1 MQSNTVMNKILIR
14 NLSTKVAHMKTIRAK
29 HKAEYEPISD
39 LITFRAMP
47 TRMMTMNELD
57 PFIFLNHHG
66 WQEYPPNNN
75 GLPFGPHPH
84 RGFETVTFILEG
96 DLTHKDSSGAI
107 SVIKA
112 GGVQWMTAGSG
123 LVHAE
128 ISSDEFK
135 RNGGP
140 LEILQLWVNLPAK
153 YKMTKPVYKG
163 LQKEEIPVK
172 VWDEGKVTAQI
183 IAGDWDSVTGPVQ
196 PLTDIHIANLSFKA
210 GGRVTFSIEKN
221 KTVFLYV
228 VKGQTRINGEDA
240 GMHHLLEFSHEGS
253 SIEIKAVTDALL
265 LFGYATPFHEPFAA
279 YGPFVMNTQEEIMQA
294 YEDYHAGK
302 FGTLQ

>member
-1 MQSNTVMNKILIR
+1 
-14 NLSTKVAHMKTIRAK
+14 MKTIKAK
-29 HKAEYEPISD
+29 HKAEYEPIAD
-39 LITFRAMP
+39 LVTYRAMP
-47 TRMMTMNELD
+47 TRLMPMNELD

-66 WQEYPPNNN
+66 RQEYPSNNH

-107 SVIKA
+107 SIIKA

-135 RNGGP
+135 KNGGP

-153 YKMTKPVYKG
+153 FKMAAPAYKG

-172 VWDEGKVTAQI
+172 LWDEGKVAGQI
-183 IAGDWDSVTGPVQ
+183 IAGEWEGITGPVK
-196 PLTDIHIANLSFKA
+196 PLTDIHIASLSFKT
-210 GGRVTFSIEKN
+210 GGRVHFSIEKN

-228 VKGQTRINGEDA
+228 VKGETLINGEK
-240 GMHHLLEFSHEGS
+240 GEMHHLIEFSHEGS
-253 SIEIKAVTDALL
+253 SIEIKAVTDATL

-279 YGPFVMNTQEEIMQA
+279 YGPFVMNTQQEIMEA

-302 FGTLQ
+302 FGTLS

>member
-1 MQSNTVMNKILIR
+1 
-14 NLSTKVAHMKTIRAK
+14 MKTIKAK
-29 HKAEYEPISD
+29 HKAEYEPIAD
-39 LITFRAMP
+39 LVTYRAMP
-47 TRMMTMNELD
+47 TRLMPMNELD

-66 WQEYPPNNN
+66 WQNYPPNNK

-107 SVIKA
+107 SVIKS

-135 RNGGP
+135 KNGGP
-140 LEILQLWVNLPAK
+140 LEILQLWINLPAK
-153 YKMTKPVYKG
+153 HKMARPFYKG
-163 LQKEEIPVK
+163 LQKEEIPLK
-172 VWDEGKVTAQI
+172 SWDDGKVTAQV
-183 IAGDWDSVTGPVQ
+183 IAGNWEGVTGPIK
-196 PLTDIHIANLSFKA
+196 PLTDIHLANIFFKE

-221 KTVFLYV
+221 QTVFLYV
-228 VKGQTRINGEDA
+228 VRGKTKINGEEAD
-240 GMHHLLEFSHEGS
+240 MHHLIEFSHEGS
-253 SIEIKAVTDALL
+253 SIEIKAVTEAML

-294 YEDYHAGK
+294 YEEYHAGK
-302 FGTLQ
+302 FGTLS

>member
-1 MQSNTVMNKILIR
+1 M
-14 NLSTKVAHMKTIRAK
+14 TKAAYMKTIKAK
-29 HKAEYEPISD
+29 HKAEYEPIAD
-39 LITFRAMP
+39 LITYRAMP
-47 TRMMTMNELD
+47 TRLMPMNELD

-66 WQEYPPNNN
+66 WQEYPPNNH

-96 DLTHKDSSGAI
+96 DLTHKDSSGAVSI
-107 SVIKA
+107 IKA

-135 RNGGP
+135 KNGGP

-153 YKMTKPVYKG
+153 YKMAAPAYTG
-163 LQKEEIPVK
+163 LQKDEIPVK
-172 VWDEGKVTAQI
+172 SWDDGKVTGQI
-183 IAGDWDSVTGPVQ
+183 IAGEWDGVTGPVK

-221 KTVFLYV
+221 QTVFLYV
-228 VKGQTRINGEDA
+228 VKGETLINGEK
-240 GMHHLLEFSHEGS
+240 GSIHHLIEFSHEGS
-253 SIEIKAVTDALL
+253 SIEIKAVTDAML

-279 YGPFVMNTQEEIMQA
+279 YGPFVMNTQQEIMQA

-302 FGTLQ
+302 FGTLS

>member
-1 MQSNTVMNKILIR
+1 
-14 NLSTKVAHMKTIRAK
+14 MKTIKAN
-29 HKAEYEPISD
+29 HKAEYEPIAD
-39 LITFRAMP
+39 LVTYRAMP
-47 TRMMTMNELD
+47 NNHVAMNQLD

-96 DLTHKDSSGAI
+96 DLTHKDSSGAT

-135 RNGGP
+135 KKGGP

-153 YKMTKPVYKG
+153 HKMTQPKYTG
-163 LQKEEIPVK
+163 LQKDEIPTAQ
-172 VWDEGKVTAQI
+172 WDNGNVTAQI
-183 IAGDWDSVTGPVQ
+183 ISGTWEGTKGAVQ
-196 PLTDIHIANLSFKA
+196 PLTDIHLTCIQFKA
-210 GGRVTFSIEKN
+210 GGKHTFSVEADKN
-221 KTVFLYV
+221 VFLYV
-228 VKGQTRINGEDA
+228 VKGELLINGERT
-240 GMHHLLEFSHEGS
+240 GMHHLVEFNHDGKM
-253 SIEIKAVTDALL
+253 IEMKAVTDTVI
-265 LFGYATPFHEPFAA
+265 LFGYGTPFHEPFVA
-279 YGPFVMNTQEEIMQA
+279 YGPFVMNTQQEIMQA
-294 YEDYHAGK
+294 YEDYNKGT
-302 FGTLQ
+302 FGNEDNF

>member
-1 MQSNTVMNKILIR
+1 MNLNTMRYKIIIR
-14 NLSTKVAHMKTIRAK
+14 NLRTKAAYMKTIKAK
-29 HKAEYEPISD
+29 HKAEYEPIAD
-39 LITFRAMP
+39 LITYRAMP
-47 TRMMTMNELD
+47 TRLMPMNELD

-66 WQEYPPNNN
+66 WQEYPPNNH

-96 DLTHKDSSGAI
+96 DLTHKDSSGAVSI
-107 SVIKA
+107 IKA

-128 ISSDEFK
+128 ISSDDFK
-135 RNGGP
+135 KNGGP

-153 YKMTKPVYKG
+153 YKMAAPAYTG

-172 VWDEGKVTAQI
+172 SWDEGKVTGQI
-183 IAGDWDSVTGPVQ
+183 IAGEWDGVTGPVK

-210 GGRVTFSIEKN
+210 GGRVTFSIEKHQ
-221 KTVFLYV
+221 TVFLYV
-228 VKGQTRINGEDA
+228 VKGETLINGEK
-240 GMHHLLEFSHEGS
+240 GSMHHLIEFSHEGS
-253 SIEIKAVTDALL
+253 SIEIKAVTDAML

-279 YGPFVMNTQEEIMQA
+279 YGPFVMNTQQEIMQA

-302 FGTLQ
+302 FGTLS